1 MRIKVFKIG
10 KFLTSVSV
18 ICIILVTTLHISS
31 NNFKYSIFK
40 DPGDLEDWQ
49 DHIQIIILLK
59 GNIVYSIIYSFFT
72 RVDLLSF
79 IFHKLNE

>member
-31 NNFKYSIFK
+31 NSFKYSIFK

-49 DHIQIIILLK
+49 DHIQVIILLK
-59 GNIVYSIIYSFFT
+59 GINIMTIYFVHDELTFHSNSFE
-72 RVDLLSF
+72 
-79 IFHKLNE
+79 IFRT

>member
-31 NNFKYSIFK
+31 NSFKYSIFK
-40 DPGDLEDWQ
+40 DPKDIEDWP

-59 GNIVYSIIYSFFT
+59 GN
-72 RVDLLSF
+72 
-79 IFHKLNE
+79 